1 MSKNKLKVSEYAI
14 IDVASSNLVSIN
26 NNTSTINPIHA
37 QFNMS
42 FHDNSGRE
50 VARLYVTDDG
60 EVDYEGS
67 LTEGAINF
75 IRELSVLSTAYA
87 KDLNLIKLRDLEAIL
102 SKEVEK
108 QGDPYNMSHE
118 EIETLKKGFEKGALY
133 VINKLKQTS

>member
-102 SKEVEK
+102 PKELEK
-108 QGDPYNMSHE
+108 AEKKIQALLSLELTDPFN
-118 EIETLKKGFEKGALY
+118 FEAFNERCLRR
-133 VINKLKQTS
+133 N